1 MERNI
6 SGENQKKQVVLM
18 VAKEFL
24 AYHFNAGK
32 PTFFQD
38 AIGKKVKVHTIRGN
52 YEKWK
57 KKIDEVN
64 SGKAELI
71 LKEWSGKPY
80 RSKQNKLF
88 TFDQNDGIDVSKLT
102 YVDGFFNVNDEL
114 IVPPEI
120 LAKNDGLTLP
130 EFEDWFKVI
139 PAEPMAL
146 IHLTPFRYKAP
157 KMDLI

>member
-1 MERNI
+1 MEKVI
-6 SGENQKKQVVLM
+6 SGKAQKKQIVLM
-18 VAKEFL
+18 VAKQFL

-32 PTFFQD
+32 PTNFEMKIKSKD
-38 AIGKKVKVHTIRGN
+38 KLHTIRGN

-64 SGKAELI
+64 SGKAELV

-102 YVDGFFNVNDEL
+102 YVDGFFIVNDEL
-114 IVPPEI
+114 VVFPET
-120 LAKNDGLTLP
+120 LAKNDGLTLA

-139 PAEPMAL
+139 PAEPMAI
-146 IHLTPFRYKAP
+146 IHFTPFRYKAP